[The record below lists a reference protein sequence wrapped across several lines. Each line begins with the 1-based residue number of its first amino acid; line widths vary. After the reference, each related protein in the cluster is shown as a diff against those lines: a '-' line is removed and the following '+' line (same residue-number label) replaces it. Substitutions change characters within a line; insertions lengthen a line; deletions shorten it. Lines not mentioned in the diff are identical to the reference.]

1 MSAKSLP
8 AASEEPSTT
17 EPQPRS
23 PAATAPCSASGPAAR
38 VMRAACTLGT
48 IPCSAIATSVAS
60 RTRRCAAEGCA
71 PVSSSQKCSE
81 KLSVPISS
89 RASRE
94 AMGGLAK
101 GLAVIRAFSREH
113 AARTLTDIARSA
125 GIPAATARRCLL
137 TLEELGYVT
146 RNARSFLL
154 RPKVLQLGAAYL
166 ESMNIEQLTK
176 THLEELARNTAD
188 SAALCVLDGC
198 DTVYVARASV
208 LTLLRLEAHVGSR
221 FPAHAT
227 STGRVLLAGLS
238 AERLQRY
245 FDTASLEPLTERTV
259 TSATELRSLIAE
271 CRRNGYAV
279 VEDELAYGVVAL
291 AVPVLDQQRRVVAAL
306 NTSSHSRRTTR
317 TRLLRERLGML
328 QQVSRQIS
336 ADLATVPWLSLSAQL

>member
-60 RTRRCAAEGCA
+60 RTRRCAAEGSA
-71 PVSSSQKCSE
+71 AVSSSQKCSE

-89 RASRE
+89 RARSRPRTRI
-94 AMGGLAK
+94 
-101 GLAVIRAFSREH
+101 VSAFAALIAELRRSCRPIFTAPPSFRYPNMTSLCETILNWLSAHRQERRPRPSVFSDTEINFAH
-113 AARTLTDIARSA
+113 AA
-125 GIPAATARRCLL
+125 
-137 TLEELGYVT
+137 
-146 RNARSFLL
+146 
-154 RPKVLQLGAAYL
+154 
-166 ESMNIEQLTK
+166 
-176 THLEELARNTAD
+176 
-188 SAALCVLDGC
+188 ALSVLDGS
-198 DTVYVARASV
+198 DTGNVPRASV
-208 LTLLRLEAHVGSR
+208 RTLLRLEAHVGSR

-306 NTSSHSRRTTR
+306 NTSSPSPRTTR
-317 TRLLRERLGML
+317 TPLPRERLGML